1 MKVTLNMK
9 NIFPL
14 IFTVFLLQGCETL
27 NSEYQTNEPFSV
39 NRDYDQ
45 DLISKLDIPDFSKK
59 EYLKDYKYSLT
70 VIDKNNYKDIFK
82 HKKTDIYQHPFYK
95 SRPITIV
102 FYPSKELNKKLS
114 ELGLIDSYSLQYSQW
129 EGFPKMLNSEVS
141 AVHLIAQNN
150 KDNDANLTLFNNDSK
165 NKRDPYY
172 HHAYFLYQHE
182 LAHSLN
188 SQFYF
193 LLKNKNNYLFL
204 ENFSEASAS
213 ILTFQL
219 IMEEGFNSEY
229 FSLFLNRERKKA
241 ISFSKHHKTQQ
252 MFFVMQNL
260 IKENPEYFLNLT
272 YPEIED
278 FCFNLSKSIVLFDYN
293 KNKSGI
299 QDLRSKESDKY
310 VKNIKRMSIVLSDFL
325 IEYNLKMTL

>member
-1 MKVTLNMK
+1 
-9 NIFPL
+9 
-14 IFTVFLLQGCETL
+14 
-27 NSEYQTNEPFSV
+27 
-39 NRDYDQ
+39 
-45 DLISKLDIPDFSKK
+45 
-59 EYLKDYKYSLT
+59 
-70 VIDKNNYKDIFK
+70 
-82 HKKTDIYQHPFYK
+82 
-95 SRPITIV
+95 
-102 FYPSKELNKKLS
+102 
-114 ELGLIDSYSLQYSQW
+114 
-129 EGFPKMLNSEVS
+129 
-141 AVHLIAQNN
+141 
-150 KDNDANLTLFNNDSK
+150 
-165 NKRDPYY
+165 
-172 HHAYFLYQHE
+172 
-182 LAHSLN
+182 
-188 SQFYF
+188 
-193 LLKNKNNYLFL
+193 
-204 ENFSEASAS
+204 
-213 ILTFQL
+213 
-219 IMEEGFNSEY
+219 MEEGFNSEY